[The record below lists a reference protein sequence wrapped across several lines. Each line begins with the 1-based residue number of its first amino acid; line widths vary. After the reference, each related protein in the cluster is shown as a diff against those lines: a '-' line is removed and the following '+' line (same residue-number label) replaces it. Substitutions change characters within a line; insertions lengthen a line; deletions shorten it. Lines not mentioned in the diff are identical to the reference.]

1 MNMGENKFVIYRH
14 LAMVNTYDDS
24 RKLIKISTQD
34 LQILQT
40 QMSFLG
46 TGTNFASGILS
57 TLGVFYPA
65 PDATYYFVTQETQ
78 ETVINVCSI
87 YSRSFFVK
95 YRFAIVSYSFD
106 CPILTPFIFLVG
118 NFTSHAANIGAVNS
132 ASPPAA

>member
-1 MNMGENKFVIYRH
+1 MGENKFVIYRH
-14 LAMVNTYDDS
+14 LAMVNSYGDS
-24 RKLIKISTQD
+24 RKLIKVSTQD

-40 QMSFLG
+40 QMGFLG
-46 TGTNFASGILS
+46 TGMNFARGNLS
-57 TLGVFYPA
+57 MLGVFYPA
-65 PDATYYFVTQETQ
+65 PDVTYYFVIQETQ
-78 ETVINVCSI
+78 ETAINVCSI

-118 NFTSHAANIGAVNS
+118 NFTSHAANIGAVNN

>member
-1 MNMGENKFVIYRH
+1 MGENKFVIYRH

-40 QMSFLG
+40 QMGFLG

-95 YRFAIVSYSFD
+95 YRFAIVNYSFD